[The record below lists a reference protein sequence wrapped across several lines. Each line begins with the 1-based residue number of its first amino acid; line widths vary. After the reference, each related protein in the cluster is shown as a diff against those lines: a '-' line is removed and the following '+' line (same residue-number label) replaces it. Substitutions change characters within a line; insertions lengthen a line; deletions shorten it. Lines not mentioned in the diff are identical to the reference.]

1 MRLAL
6 GSANTQKRGMNN
18 SPLAPSPRVID
29 RHLYVPHYLVV
40 LANGMERGQSRI
52 YLKHLGIGIN
62 EARIITVIAHSGAM
76 SAAEICDI
84 LVMNKSIASRS
95 LQVLEGKGL
104 VEIGEGKR
112 SRPVSL
118 TAEGLT
124 LNERIVGV
132 SLARERLLLK
142 GFTPNEKT
150 IVLGYMAR
158 MFSNLELANAY
169 DPLDPIG
176 DESGRDLP

>member
-1 MRLAL
+1 
-6 GSANTQKRGMNN
+6 MNN
-18 SPLAPSPRVID
+18 TPGSPSYRVID

-52 YLKHLGIGIN
+52 YLKHFDIGIN

-76 SAAEICDI
+76 SAAEICEI

-118 TAEGLT
+118 TAEGLA
-124 LNERIVGV
+124 LNERIVEV
-132 SLARERLLLK
+132 SLARERLLLE
-142 GFTPNEKT
+142 GFTPNEKA
-150 IVLGYMAR
+150 IVLGYLAR

-169 DPLDPIG
+169 DPLDPINIEG
-176 DESGRDLP
+176 DHGQP